1 MKFNHPVK
9 RILLAAF
16 CMAALLSSCK
26 KDDGDVTETPNV
38 GRPVTAGS
46 SAYVTQLFSYNPA
59 PGQLINTTG
68 GNPDAAKNVLN
79 GKQGLVTLG
88 AYGGNLVLGF
98 DHTVINRDN
107 QDDFVIY
114 NNAATGF
121 AEPGVVWV
129 MADDNRNGQPDDT
142 WYELAGAAQNLPGY
156 SRNYAITYARPAMAT
171 ADVPWTDNRGNKGA
185 VETNTYH
192 QQAYYPDWI
201 TANTYTL
208 TGTLLPSSNINDTN
222 PTYITSNGFTFGYA
236 DSTPGGDKLDIA
248 NATDAHGNKV
258 ALKGIDFV
266 KIQTGIAYNLGWL
279 GELSTEVCG
288 VADLSLVK

>member
-1 MKFNHPVK
+1 MKVNHPAK
-9 RILLAAF
+9 RSLLAAF
-16 CMAALLSSCK
+16 CVAVMLSACK
-26 KDDGDVTETPNV
+26 KDNADITATTDT
-38 GRPVTAGS
+38 GRPITVTS
-46 SAYVTQLFSYNPA
+46 STYVTQLFSYNPA
-59 PGQLINTTG
+59 PGQLINTTA
-68 GNPDAAKNVLN
+68 GNADAAKTVLN
-79 GKQGLVTLG
+79 GNQGLVTLG
-88 AYGGNLVLGF
+88 AYGGSLVVGF
-98 DHTVINRDN
+98 DHTVINREN
-107 QDDFVIY
+107 QDDFIIY

-156 SRNYAITYARPAMAT
+156 SRNYAITYTRPGSAT
-171 ADVPWTDNRGNKGA
+171 ADVPWTDNRGNKGS
-185 VETNTYH
+185 VKTNTYH

-201 TANTYTL
+201 TTNTYTL

-222 PTYITSNGFTFGYA
+222 PTYITSNAFTFGYA
-236 DSTPGGDKLDIA
+236 DSTPGGDKMDIA
-248 NATDAHGNKV
+248 NAIDAQGNKV

-279 GELSTEVCG
+279 GELSTEVKG

>member
-1 MKFNHPVK
+1 MRFNFSVK
-9 RILLAAF
+9 RNLLAAI
-16 CMAALLSSCK
+16 CITTLLAACK
-26 KDDGDVTETPNV
+26 KDDNNNTETSGI
-38 GRPVTAGS
+38 GRPVTANS

-59 PGQLINTTG
+59 PGQLINTATG
-68 GNPDAAKNVLN
+68 NQDAAKTVLN
-79 GKQGLVTLG
+79 GNQGLVTLG
-88 AYGGNLVLGF
+88 AFGGSLVVGF
-98 DHTVINRDN
+98 DHTVVNRDN
-107 QDDFVIY
+107 QDDLIVY
-114 NNAATGF
+114 NNASTGF

-156 SRNYAITYARPAMAT
+156 SRNYTITYTRPSTAT

-185 VETNTYH
+185 VKTNTYH

-208 TGTLLPSSNINDTN
+208 NGTLLPSSTINDTN
-222 PTYITSNGFTFGYA
+222 PAYITSNGFTFGYA

-248 NATDAHGNKV
+248 NAMDAQGNKV

-279 GELSTEVCG
+279 GELSTEVKG